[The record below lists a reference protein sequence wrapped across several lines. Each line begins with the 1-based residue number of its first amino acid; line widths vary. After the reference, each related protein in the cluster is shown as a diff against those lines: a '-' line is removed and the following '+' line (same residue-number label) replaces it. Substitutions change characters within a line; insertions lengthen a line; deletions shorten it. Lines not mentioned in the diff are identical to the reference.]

1 MIGLKKNLKTS
12 DSPETELGLD
22 RVRET
27 ECPESSC
34 QIRKDVDCAV
44 RYLANKG
51 AAGGTI

>member
-44 RYLANKG
+44 R
-51 AAGGTI
+51 